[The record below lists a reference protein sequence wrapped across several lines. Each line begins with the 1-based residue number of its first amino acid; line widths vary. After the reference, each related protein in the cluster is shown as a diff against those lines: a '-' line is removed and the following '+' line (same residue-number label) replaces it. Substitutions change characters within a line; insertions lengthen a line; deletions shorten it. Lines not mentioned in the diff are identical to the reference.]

1 MWICFTKLKARIH
14 SKLLFFSY
22 ASWTEGKCLLTNTQ
36 GSGSFTHLRIW
47 TLFPRYMPLILDCD
61 AIGVRKH
68 FSAKKTIC
76 PFSKSWDTNSME
88 KENVHRGPGNASHPQ
103 QQCGPGYLFLHSDLL
118 HFIPQVRYCHLA
130 CGWPERPFVINTCDR
145 VREETNLLS
154 RDFQP
159 SCLEP
164 TRSENSNVL
173 RTTNQ
178 SLWHFLQV
186 ILQLFQSVYSHLAA
200 G

>member
-47 TLFPRYMPLILDCD
+47 TVFPRYMPLILDCD

-68 FSAKKTIC
+68 FSAKKTIS
-76 PFSKSWDTNSME
+76 PFPKSWDTNSME
-88 KENVHRGPGNASHPQ
+88 KGNILESQAMPPTLSSNAGPGTSFLTVTPFISSPKWGTVISLAGDQ
-103 QQCGPGYLFLHSDLL
+103 KGP
-118 HFIPQVRYCHLA
+118 
-130 CGWPERPFVINTCDR
+130 
-145 VREETNLLS
+145 
-154 RDFQP
+154 
-159 SCLEP
+159 
-164 TRSENSNVL
+164 
-173 RTTNQ
+173 
-178 SLWHFLQV
+178 LWSTHV
-186 ILQLFQSVYSHLAA
+186 T